1 MFWRGYKSHA
11 KTYKNQE
18 RAPFY
23 SFARFAVNGHAPRQR
38 NADLRAPR
46 RRKGTPE
53 KNVALYGERV
63 ARIYARRGVRLHRG
77 ADGAVVVPQSKL

>member
-1 MFWRGYKSHA
+1 MAR
-11 KTYKNQE
+11 
-18 RAPFY
+18 RAR
-23 SFARFAVNGHAPRQR
+23 ARDVQGQGA
-38 NADLRAPR
+38 RAR
-46 RRKGTPE
+46 VME